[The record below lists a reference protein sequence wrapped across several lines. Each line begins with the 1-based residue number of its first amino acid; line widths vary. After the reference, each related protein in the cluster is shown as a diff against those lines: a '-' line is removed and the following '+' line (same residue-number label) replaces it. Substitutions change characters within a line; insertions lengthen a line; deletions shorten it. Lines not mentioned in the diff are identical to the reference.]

1 MRHRSTPD
9 HEKENDIGEQD
20 LPESKHKDG
29 RDSTL
34 DRYNTTA
41 SEAEAKQQPNSA
53 ARPAHKST
61 APKSFANSQNYPS
74 AMARSRGRVMP
85 VVTRAMKEMNID
97 KALKECGGLPPY
109 TDTDTDTQTER
120 HTRRDAHTHTP

>member
-1 MRHRSTPD
+1 M
-9 HEKENDIGEQD
+9 
-20 LPESKHKDG
+20 
-29 RDSTL
+29 

-85 VVTRAMKEMNID
+85 VVTRAMKEMHID
-97 KALKECGGLPPY
+97 KALKECGWGIASMHRHRH
-109 TDTDTDTQTER
+109 R
-120 HTRRDAHTHTP
+120 HTDRETHTQRCTHTHTHTP